1 MADEELSRL
10 EHQLGRLLR
19 LGVVVSGACL
29 AVGLVLH
36 FAGLNAG
43 EVVMRAGLILLMA
56 IPVTRIA
63 ASFVDAVRLRP
74 PARLCDGVR
83 ANCHGADDRVLVG
96 AAKIGL
102 RLKAWPSSKGAS
114 PEIPRP

>member
-10 EHQLGRLLR
+10 EHQLSRLLR

-36 FAGLNAG
+36 FAGQTTG
-43 EVVMRAGLILLMA
+43 ELVMRAGLILLMA

-63 ASFVDAVRLRP
+63 ASFVDAVRRADRLLAFATAFVLIVMALTIVYSWELR
-74 PARLCDGVR
+74 R
-83 ANCHGADDRVLVG
+83 
-96 AAKIGL
+96 
-102 RLKAWPSSKGAS
+102 
-114 PEIPRP
+114 